1 MSGKITH
8 LQLKQ
13 QLTPHVDN
21 EDDLMAI
28 LRQFRHQQL
37 VRMPGH
43 NFSNSVDIH
52 PVRSNN

>member
-37 VRMPGH
+37 VRIAWSQFFQLCGY
-43 NFSNSVDIH
+43 
-52 PVRSNN
+52 